1 MEKNGCADDMVKPQA
16 NDIIPDDNFNS
27 EEPGTQSRSQSDPPH
42 QFEAQGAVGGDAE
55 PGVALDPS
63 LADKVDVQAILAERD
78 RALAEKAE
86 ILAHYQRAQAEFE
99 NTRKRLLRETEDTRE
114 YAAMQTIESL
124 LPILDDFERALE
136 TPGLD
141 PEFRKGLELIYK
153 RFIDAFTRAG
163 MKPVDEEGKFD
174 PHLHHAVDR
183 APAESEEQ
191 DQAILEV
198 YRRGYHF
205 KDRLL
210 RPAMVKVAVKE

>member
-1 MEKNGCADDMVKPQA
+1 MEKNGCVEDMVKQQA
-16 NDIIPDDNFNS
+16 SDIVPDDNLNS
-27 EEPGTQSRSQSDPPH
+27 EEAGTQSRSQSDPPNKS
-42 QFEAQGAVGGDAE
+42 EAQGAAGAEAE
-55 PGVALDPS
+55 PGVAWEAP
-63 LADKVDVQAILAERD
+63 LADKIDVQAILAERD
-78 RALAEKAE
+78 RVLAEKTE

-136 TPGLD
+136 TPDLD
-141 PEFRKGLELIYK
+141 PEFRKGLDLIHK

-163 MKPVDEEGKFD
+163 MKPMDEDGKFD

-183 APAESEEQ
+183 APAETDEQ

>member
-1 MEKNGCADDMVKPQA
+1 MEMNRCVDVMVKHHA
-16 NDIIPDDNFNS
+16 SDILPDDQLDS
-27 EEPGTQSRSQSDPPH
+27 EKAGAEPRP
-42 QFEAQGAVGGDAE
+42 EANPSPDSEPQGAAGGDAQ
-55 PGVALDPS
+55 PGVAPDPS

-86 ILAHYQRAQAEFE
+86 ILAHFQRAQAEFE

-114 YAAMQTIESL
+114 YAAMQTIEAL

-136 TPGLD
+136 TPDLD

-163 MKPVDEEGKFD
+163 MKPVDEYGKFD

-183 APAESEEQ
+183 APAENDEQ

-198 YRRGYHF
+198 YQRGYHF